1 MTTVDVA
8 ASSSSRKFFYGWTIV
23 GAGFFANIASAFALA
38 STLSIFLKPL
48 TAELGVSRGVFSLLR
63 SGEGIIGALVA
74 PFVGTLV
81 DRHGGRWLIAIGTT
95 IVAVGYFLLSHVETF
110 TEFTFVRLSFV
121 TLGDAMMGSMVVN
134 IVIAQWFLRRRGRAL
149 ALSSMGVG
157 FAKVCM
163 PVVAATLILWF
174 GWRQTW
180 VVFGF
185 VTLVLGVVPSL
196 LFIRRSPEEMG
207 LYPDGAQGPIDWN
220 DGTTKRRRSTAP
232 ELALNEDVVWTRGEV
247 IRTQAF
253 WLLVIT
259 FGIASMGVTG
269 LNLHVFS
276 YVTDLGYPAVIAAT
290 VMSVIASMQLASPLV
305 WGIVAEHID
314 VRIAAMLRFVIQG
327 IGLGL
332 AILTANLFCLYA
344 GFFLYGIGL
353 GGNMV
358 LPEILWANYFGR
370 RSLGTVRGLGLLISQ
385 VLAAI
390 GPPFFGFLFDLTHGY
405 GLSFAIFGAALIT
418 SAFLSL
424 MLQPPTKPAG
434 SGLEFRVEP
443 GPGSAKLKTVHRT
456 ALTDRCASPIASE
469 QSTEKGSGH
478 DH

>member
-1 MTTVDVA
+1 MDSTIAEAHPVTKQ
-8 ASSSSRKFFYGWTIV
+8 KFFYGWYIV
-23 GAGFFANIASAFALA
+23 AVGFLANVGSSFALA
-38 STLSIFLKPL
+38 STMSIFLKPL
-48 TAELGVSRGVFSLLR
+48 TTDLNVSRGVFSLLR
-63 SGEGIIGALVA
+63 SGEAVIGAGVA
-74 PFVGTLV
+74 PFVGSLA
-81 DRHGGRWLIAIGTT
+81 DRYGGRGLIAIGTA
-95 IVAVGYFLLSHVETF
+95 IVAIGYLVLGHVETF
-110 TEFTFVRLSFV
+110 TEFAAVRLTLV

-134 IVIAQWFLRRRGRAL
+134 VVVAQWFFRRRGRAL
-149 ALSSMGVG
+149 AISSMGVG

-163 PVVAATLILWF
+163 PLVAASLIVWL

-185 VTLVLGVVPSL
+185 MTLMLVVGPSL
-196 LFIRRSPEEMG
+196 LVIRRTPEDMG
-207 LYPDGAQGPIDWN
+207 LFPDGAPGPIATEPAN
-220 DGTTKRRRSTAP
+220 SGKKSGT
-232 ELALNEDVVWTRGEV
+232 LASEISDQEAVWTRNEAL
-247 IRTQAF
+247 RTQTF

-269 LNLHVFS
+269 LNLHVYP
-276 YVTDLGYPAVIAAT
+276 YVTDIGYSPVVAAS

-305 WGIVAEHID
+305 WGLIAERME
-314 VRIAAMLRFVIQG
+314 VRVAAMFRFVIQA

-332 AILTANLFCLYA
+332 AILTDNIVCLYV

-370 RSLGTVRGLGLLISQ
+370 RSLGKIRGLGLLISQ
-385 VLAAI
+385 VLAAV

-424 MLQPPTKPAG
+424 MLRAPVKP
-434 SGLEFRVEP
+434 S
-443 GPGSAKLKTVHRT
+443 
-456 ALTDRCASPIASE
+456 
-469 QSTEKGSGH
+469 
-478 DH
+478 